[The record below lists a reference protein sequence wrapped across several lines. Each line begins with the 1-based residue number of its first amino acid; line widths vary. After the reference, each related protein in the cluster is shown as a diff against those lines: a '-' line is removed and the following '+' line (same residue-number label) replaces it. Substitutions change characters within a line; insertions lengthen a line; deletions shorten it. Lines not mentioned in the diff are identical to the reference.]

1 MKRDFRK
8 VGDPNAISEALSVI
22 TPESSMQLLTT
33 FHVHFMYAITILNLI
48 IVNLL
53 CKMMA
58 IRSRRGTF

>member
-8 VGDPNAISEALSVI
+8 IEDLNAICEAVQMQVEVFSVI

-53 CKMMA
+53 RVK
-58 IRSRRGTF
+58 